1 MQTVIAIN
9 EKAYPKMVE
18 RMLGK
23 GKVTISSTNNYKAKK
38 IEICKM
44 SFKI

>member
-1 MQTVIAIN
+1 MQTITAIN

-18 RMLGK
+18 GIQEK
-23 GKVTISSTNNYKAKK
+23 SKVIISPTNNYKAKK